1 MTGFDPD
8 FGDFRPT
15 PPVSFELFP
24 PRSDAAA
31 LALGRTIDR
40 LAEVDPAFMSVTF
53 GAGGSSRDRSLTV
66 LRYLLEQT
74 DVEPMAHLTCV
85 GSSHAEANRLVREFL
100 DAGVT
105 SFLALRG
112 DLPAAGGPDPEGDDL
127 ASAAE
132 LVQLIHRVQEERE
145 PYAEAFVPG
154 VPGGSRILERPRPEL
169 VAVAAYPSGHPRSRG
184 LDHDVDVLLAKEVAG
199 ANLAITQ
206 LFWRADDYLGFV
218 ERARAGGVTMPILPG
233 IMPVTAPGRL
243 ARLQELTGVPVPQDL
258 AVALEIDPDPEA
270 QFELGVDFAARL
282 ADEVVS
288 GGAPGIHLYTF
299 NRHEA
304 VLAVLDRLGLRTPAH
319 AGIER
324 NTTTS

>member
-40 LAEVDPAFMSVTF
+40 LADVDPAFVSVTF
-53 GAGGSSRDRSLTV
+53 GAGGSSRERSLTV
-66 LRYLLEQT
+66 LRYMLEHT

-112 DLPAAGGPDPEGDDL
+112 DAPAGADPDAGIGDL
-127 ASAAE
+127 QSAAE
-132 LVQLIHRVQEERE
+132 LVQLIHRVQQERE
-145 PYAEAFVPG
+145 PFGQAGVPG
-154 VPGGSRILERPRPEL
+154 FPGGSRILERPRPEL
-169 VAVAAYPSGHPRSRG
+169 VAVAAYPNGHPRSRG

-206 LFWRADDYLGFV
+206 LLWQADDYLGFV
-218 ERARAGGVTMPILPG
+218 DRARAGGVTIPVLPG
-233 IMPVTAPGRL
+233 IMPVTAPARL
-243 ARLQELTGVPVPQDL
+243 ARLQELTGVAAPKEL
-258 AVALEIDPDPEA
+258 SVALELESDPEA

-282 ADEVVS
+282 ADDVVA
-288 GGAPGIHLYTF
+288 GGAPGLHLYTF

-304 VLAVLDRLGLRTPAH
+304 VLSVLDRLGLRTPAH
-319 AGIER
+319 AGTER
-324 NTTTS
+324 NTRSR